1 MSDNH
6 LRHSAPRV
14 ISVANQKGG
23 VGKTTT
29 AINLGTALAA
39 IKQRV
44 VIIDLDPQGNAS
56 TGLGVPPADRQVTVF
71 DILVGDAPLQDAL
84 TKTIVPGLQIVP
96 SDVLLSGAELEL
108 ANDNRRSYRLKRA
121 IENYVADMDRDP
133 IDYILIDCPPSLN
146 VLTVNA
152 LTASNSILVPL
163 QCEFFALEGLTQL
176 IKTVERV
183 RGHLNA
189 HLDIQGLV
197 LTMYDSRNN
206 LSAEVAADVREHFG
220 DKVYKTV
227 IPRNVRVS
235 EAPSMGKPVLL
246 YDLACSGSKA
256 YVALAKE
263 VVRQE
268 RKRKSEQESEVA

>member
-108 ANDNRRSYRLKRA
+108 ANDNRRSYRHR
-121 IENYVADMDRDP
+121 
-133 IDYILIDCPPSLN
+133 
-146 VLTVNA
+146 
-152 LTASNSILVPL
+152 
-163 QCEFFALEGLTQL
+163 
-176 IKTVERV
+176 
-183 RGHLNA
+183 
-189 HLDIQGLV
+189 
-197 LTMYDSRNN
+197 
-206 LSAEVAADVREHFG
+206 
-220 DKVYKTV
+220 
-227 IPRNVRVS
+227 
-235 EAPSMGKPVLL
+235 
-246 YDLACSGSKA
+246 
-256 YVALAKE
+256 
-263 VVRQE
+263 
-268 RKRKSEQESEVA
+268 

>member
-1 MSDNH
+1 VSDNH
-6 LRHSAPRV
+6 ARNSAPRV

-56 TGLGVPPADRQVTVF
+56 TGLGVPPADRQVTAF
-71 DILVGDAPLQDAL
+71 DILVGDEPLQSAL
-84 TKTIVPGLQIVP
+84 TKTVVPGLQIVP

-121 IENYVADMDRDP
+121 IEAYVADASREG

-152 LTASNSILVPL
+152 LTASDAILVPL

-176 IKTVERV
+176 LKTVERV

-189 HLDIQGLV
+189 KLDIQGLV

-246 YDLACSGSKA
+246 YDLSCAGSKA

-268 RKRKSEQESEVA
+268 RKRKSEQESEIA